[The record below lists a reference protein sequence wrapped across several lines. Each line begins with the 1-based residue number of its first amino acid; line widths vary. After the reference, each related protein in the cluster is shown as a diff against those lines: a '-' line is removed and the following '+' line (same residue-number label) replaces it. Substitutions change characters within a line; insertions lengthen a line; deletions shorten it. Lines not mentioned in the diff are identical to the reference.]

1 MARLSVEHYRANA
14 TMTPDHVRKSSRFR
28 DIFRSRSSSNNSLV
42 DTMTRSSPVKS
53 PLSPP
58 TSPTSPTIRP
68 GFDQVGLLPSEQ
80 EPISDVKQALQ
91 DSGGCRVAQALENQ
105 VRDLRG
111 VSVPHN
117 LDTRLDM
124 AGVGTTDEA
133 AKNFQET
140 EKTRE
145 VNQIAEAF
153 KDAMMENKSQRAEG
167 VVKGEPMESVD
178 SVNNIKDVPLRSLS
192 HSKSQEELREKGR
205 MESSTT
211 GNAGDSAFGDCDE
224 SETPRFAIGTHVT
237 IDENHNPKSGTSLDP
252 ETTSFDGRDRSLGLQ
267 HRQPKFT
274 FPSATDQDKR
284 HGRAMFAFPDS
295 GTFYNEGSD
304 TFFNTSEDG
313 DRRSTGSS
321 FASNIFD
328 GEDSHSQGIREYVAS
343 KIAESEHVHMQDTA
357 VADIGA
363 DSMVLSFRAEIKQ
376 RKNRSDRFTDPA
388 RAGRSKLFGTPKAA
402 GNMIIKDIALASV
415 AQLGVVMVYVW
426 VALIVLFRGPATMFY
441 SIFGAAIALIVY
453 TSAKEKSGTP
463 VDTQDLFL
471 DPLEWMKDIVVDQIV
486 HVASKVFERVVV
498 VLAETLRAVA
508 DDVKVEP
515 KTE

>member
-42 DTMTRSSPVKS
+42 ETMTRSSPVKI

-80 EPISDVKQALQ
+80 EPIIDIKQALQ
-91 DSGGCRVAQALENQ
+91 DSGGSRVAQALENQ

-178 SVNNIKDVPLRSLS
+178 SDNNIKDVPLRSLR
-192 HSKSQEELREKGR
+192 HSKSQEELREKSR
-205 MESSTT
+205 MESSTK
-211 GNAGDSAFGDCDE
+211 GGDSAFGDCDE

-252 ETTSFDGRDRSLGLQ
+252 EITSFDGRDRSLALQ

-284 HGRAMFAFPDS
+284 HGRAMSTFPDS

-313 DRRSTGSS
+313 DRRSIGSS

-343 KIAESEHVHMQDTA
+343 KIAESEHVRMQDTA
-357 VADIGA
+357 VADVGA

-376 RKNRSDRFTDPA
+376 RKNRSDRVTEPA
-388 RAGRSKLFGTPKAA
+388 RAERRKLFGTPKAA
-402 GNMIIKDIALASV
+402 GNMVIKDIAMASV
-415 AQLGVVMVYVW
+415 ARLGVVMVYVW
-426 VALIVLFRGPATMFY
+426 VALTVLFCGPATMFY

-453 TSAKEKSGTP
+453 TSAEEKSGTP
-463 VDTQDLFL
+463 VYTQDLFL
-471 DPLEWMKDIVVDQIV
+471 APLEWVKDIVVDQIV

-498 VLAETLRAVA
+498 VLAKTLRAVA

>member
-205 MESSTT
+205 
-211 GNAGDSAFGDCDE
+211 DSAFGDCDE
-224 SETPRFAIGTHVT
+224 SETPRFAIGTHGRYLQAQSTDRTDISTVT

-284 HGRAMFAFPDS
+284 HGRAMFTFPDS
-295 GTFYNEGSD
+295 GTFYNADSDKEGSD

-426 VALIVLFRGPATMFY
+426 VALIVLFRGPAHH
-441 SIFGAAIALIVY
+441 
-453 TSAKEKSGTP
+453 
-463 VDTQDLFL
+463 DLFL